1 MHHTIAI
8 IAPFID
14 SSQYNMDFNL
24 RLARNNREL
33 TLSGFYE
40 LAYAGYNP
48 ENISRGVDYGEDIP
62 AAGFYLEG
70 LLHQHGYDTFL
81 TNKYD
86 QDTLKIIADMD
97 PLAVCISS
105 TMIITTD
112 SLLNLCSLIRR
123 VIPEAHII
131 AGGTFIWKNY
141 RQYLKHLDSPGLYP
155 LQPGMLFHPD
165 HSGMDADVMVVAPHG
180 ITSLLQVLKELE
192 KGGREDGKTV
202 RREDG
207 RTVRSGGFSDIP
219 NLCLPGKE
227 GFVFTER
234 RDEQV
239 DYNEDFTRW
248 DLINEMPEK
257 IPLRTSIG
265 CPYRCR
271 FCDFYQLYPR
281 IFLRSRASLS
291 KELELAKG
299 RLGQNPAVIH
309 VSDDNVFITRKRLFE
324 VCDTIATSGLNHWV
338 GFMRGGE
345 YSDDEMEAIMQSGL
359 MMGKIGV
366 ESGDQGQLNRMNKK
380 QQIEKV
386 KRGIEQLDARGI
398 GTLMTFVVGFPGET
412 RQTLQNTADFLNNLS
427 LANLSSGYQVYP
439 LVIFPLSEIA
449 DPTDRKKWQIEGN
462 MDIWSHYTMNSKEAT
477 EACFDIFKQV
487 TNVPYSYSEESFFF
501 NRGMFTPETRKSLF
515 QLRHQLTIKMIE
527 NAPWEQVEPILK
539 TMAVKMEAPV
549 DGIGEG
555 LMKEIIVGA

>member
-1 MHHTIAI
+1 
-8 IAPFID
+8 
-14 SSQYNMDFNL
+14 MDFNI

-33 TLSGFYE
+33 TLASFYE

-48 ENISRGVDYGEDIP
+48 ENVSRGVDYGEDIP

-86 QDTLKIIADMD
+86 PDTLKAIADLD

-112 SLLNLCSLIRR
+112 SLLKLFSLIRR
-123 VIPEAHII
+123 TIPDTHII

-141 RQYLKHLDSPGLYP
+141 RQYLKHLDSPEHYP
-155 LQPGMLFHPD
+155 LQHGMLFHPD
-165 HSGMDADVMVVAPHG
+165 NSVMDADLMVVATHG
-180 ITSLLQVLKELE
+180 ISSLLRVLKEIE
-192 KGGREDGKTV
+192 KGTRGQGEKGKRGRGE
-202 RREDG
+202 
-207 RTVRSGGFSDIP
+207 FSSIP
-219 NLCLPGKE
+219 NLCLPGKG

-234 RDEQV
+234 KDEQV

-291 KELELAKG
+291 RELDLAKG

-324 VCDTIATSGLNHWV
+324 VCNTIATSGLNHWV

-366 ESGDQGQLNRMNKK
+366 ESGDQGQLDRMNKK

-386 KRGIEQLDARGI
+386 GRGIEQLDARGI
-398 GTLMTFVVGFPGET
+398 GTLLTFVVGFPGET

-449 DPTDRKKWQIEGN
+449 DPADRKKWQIEGI
-462 MDIWSHYTMNSKEAT
+462 MEKWSHFTMNSKEAT

-501 NRGMFTPETRKSLF
+501 NRGMFTLEARKSLF

-527 NAPWEQVEPILK
+527 NAPWEKVEPILK
-539 TMAVKMEAPV
+539 TMAVKMEVPF

-555 LMKEIIVGA
+555 LMKELIVGTR